1 MLACQREDEKRRK
14 VLEEAHTMLALVQ
27 ADVEEERG
35 RVEVLAG
42 QVRQRQEETEQAE
55 GQRRDALQASAY
67 FLFKSMCDMC
77 P

>member
-1 MLACQREDEKRRK
+1 MLACQREDEERSK
-14 VLEEAHTMLALVQ
+14 VLEEAHTVLALVK

-42 QVRQRQEETEQAE
+42 QVRQREEETQ
-55 GQRRDALQASAY
+55 DALQASAY
-67 FLFKSMCDMC
+67 FLFKSMCGMC